1 MALPAPPPEPPGSG
15 TGVSGSGRRRSP
27 NFGDAAE
34 LLEFYGWR
42 ESRAN
47 GQRMYRH
54 TVEAEEDDPRP
65 APEPAKRR
73 EPTTEQRPR
82 RRPALVGQRGAL
94 DRERRESRRAFPV
107 VVKRGRREFGAY
119 APEVPGSFVVE
130 RTPADARRRVEE
142 AIATHLRLLGEM
154 GDELP
159 EPDPEVARALARVT
173 DPDSRLPRDPNVEVV
188 TVEVGPE
195 DAPPDAPS
203 SPPSDPTTP
212 REPRRETFVAILGKT
227 ARNYSGEAP
236 DLGACV
242 AAGDTMDEMRSKL
255 ARAISAHVQAMVDD
269 GDPLPERRLTPEE
282 ALAQRSGGRGGDSA
296 GRSDPDEER
305 EVAELLTVEVLPPR
319 PQALALNAL
328 WRRSC
333 RNESSFEADCVIPAP
348 LAAGET
354 WSGAYAADLLYA
366 DDIWYG
372 RIAEWQYAVET
383 GESREELRRNLQ
395 AAVTRALLES
405 VANDGTIP
413 LPRRTAESAL
423 AQRLLRRAGR
433 GNDEILDRDEAVEM
447 IPVRIT
453 APEAAVSRR
462 GE

>member
-1 MALPAPPPEPPGSG
+1 MP
-15 TGVSGSGRRRSP
+15 TVR
-27 NFGDAAE
+27 DAIE
-34 LLEFYGWR
+34 LMEFYGWQPSLWSRPR
-42 ESRAN
+42 ER
-47 GQRMYRH
+47 GH
-54 TVEAEEDDPRP
+54 EVEARNDASRLAPGPGMRRQRTAKDRAAKTPPNAKRP
-65 APEPAKRR
+65 ADRDSEGAARKRKY
-73 EPTTEQRPR
+73 
-82 RRPALVGQRGAL
+82 
-94 DRERRESRRAFPV
+94 PV
-107 VVKRGRREFGAY
+107 VVQRSPGRFGAY
-119 APEVPGSFVVE
+119 APEIPGSFVLE
-130 RTPADARRRVEE
+130 PTIADALRRVRET
-142 AIATHLRLLGEM
+142 IATSLRLVGEM

-159 EPDPEVARALARVT
+159 EPRPEVARVLARVT
-173 DPDSRLPRDPNVEVV
+173 DPNADLPTDPSVQVI

-195 DAPPDAPS
+195 DAPPDARS
-203 SPPSDPTTP
+203 IPPSDPTTP
-212 REPRRETFVAILGKT
+212 QEPRRETFVAILGKT

-255 ARAISAHVQAMVDD
+255 ARAISAQVQAMVDD

-282 ALAQRSGGRGGDSA
+282 ALARRSGGRGGDSA
-296 GRSDPDEER
+296 GRSDADEEK

>member
-1 MALPAPPPEPPGSG
+1 MPLPAPSPEPPRSE

-27 NFGDAAE
+27 NIGDAAE

-42 ESRAN
+42 ESRSN

-54 TVEAEEDDPRP
+54 TVEAEEDAPGP
-65 APEPAKRR
+65 ALEPAERR
-73 EPTTEQRPR
+73 EPPAENRP

-94 DRERRESRRAFPV
+94 DRERRESKRAYPV

-130 RTPADARRRVEE
+130 RTPADARRRVAE

-188 TVEVGPE
+188 TVAVGPE
-195 DAPPDAPS
+195 DAPPDGPS
-203 SPPSDPTTP
+203 IPPSDPTTP
-212 REPRRETFVAILGKT
+212 RGPRRETFVAILGKT
-227 ARNYSGEAP
+227 AKNYSGEAP

-242 AAGDTMDEMRSKL
+242 ATGDTMDEMRSKL
-255 ARAISAHVQAMVDD
+255 ARAISVHVQALVDD
-269 GDPLPERRLTPEE
+269 GDPLPEGRLTPEE

-296 GRSDPDEER
+296 GRPAPDEE
-305 EVAELLTVEVLPPR
+305 EIAELLTVEVLPPR

-333 RNESSFEADCVIPAP
+333 RNEFSFEADCTRPTPI
-348 LAAGET
+348 AAGET
-354 WSGAYAADLLYA
+354 WSGAYAADILYA

-405 VANDGTIP
+405 VANDGRIP
-413 LPRRTAESAL
+413 PPRRTAESAL

-447 IPVRIT
+447 IPVQIT

>member
-1 MALPAPPPEPPGSG
+1 MP
-15 TGVSGSGRRRSP
+15 TVR
-27 NFGDAAE
+27 DAIE
-34 LLEFYGWR
+34 LMEFYGWQPSLWSRPR
-42 ESRAN
+42 ER
-47 GQRMYRH
+47 GH
-54 TVEAEEDDPRP
+54 EVEARKDASRLAPGPGMRRQRTAKDRVARTPPNAKRP
-65 APEPAKRR
+65 ADRDSEGAARKRKY
-73 EPTTEQRPR
+73 
-82 RRPALVGQRGAL
+82 
-94 DRERRESRRAFPV
+94 PV
-107 VVKRGRREFGAY
+107 VVQRSPGRFGAY
-119 APEVPGSFVVE
+119 APEIPGSFVLE
-130 RTPADARRRVEE
+130 PTIADALRRVRET
-142 AIATHLRLLGEM
+142 ISTSLRLVGEM

-159 EPDPEVARALARVT
+159 EPRPEVARALARVT
-173 DPDSRLPRDPNVEVV
+173 DPNADLPTDPSVQVI

-195 DAPPDAPS
+195 DAPPDAPG

-255 ARAISAHVQAMVDD
+255 ARAISAQVQAMVDD

-296 GRSDPDEER
+296 GRSDPDEEK

-433 GNDEILDRDEAVEM
+433 GNDEIPDRDEAVEM